1 MRCKNVFCVI
11 IFENLLMNTFAPHL
25 LALLPNLAG
34 PDMLIIFM
42 IVLIMFGAKKLP
54 ELAKGLGQAVREF
67 SKAKDDIHGELN
79 RTTQALEVAPSTHP
93 YPDAHHVAPV
103 ATVAPVS
110 PTAHVEPHVAATGP
124 VAPVTPAA
132 TAAVESIAHTVP
144 ASAHT
149 VTAPVTPV
157 PSATAPQ
164 SAPGVS

>member
-1 MRCKNVFCVI
+1 
-11 IFENLLMNTFAPHL
+11 MNTFAPHL

-79 RTTQALEVAPSTHP
+79 RTTQALEVAPTTHP
-93 YPDAHHVAPV
+93 YPDAHHAAPV
-103 ATVAPVS
+103 
-110 PTAHVEPHVAATGP
+110 AHVEPHVAASVP
-124 VAPVTPAA
+124 VAPVTPSPTAPYAPSAA
-132 TAAVESIAHTVP
+132 EPVVHTVP
-144 ASAHT
+144 ASAHAVPASVHT
-149 VTAPVTPV
+149 VPAPLAPV

-164 SAPGVS
+164 SGPSVS